1 MQEQCNKLN
10 FKGQPIFIGID
21 VARKSW
27 RTCILT
33 QSLEHKTFN
42 QPPYPEVLVHY
53 LHRNFPGAKY
63 FCVYEAGFS
72 GFWIHDRFKELGINC
87 LVVNPADVPSKQ
99 KEKVHKTDRVDARK
113 LAHHLR
119 NGQLEPIYVPS
130 QKDVE
135 NRALV
140 RMRYSFVKKQTR
152 CRNQIKALLYF
163 YGIPVPKGIGE
174 RYWSKRFTSWLNG
187 ITTLQDSG
195 TEAIKA
201 LLRELMWLR
210 EVITNLNR
218 KIRILSKDPIYQ
230 KRVQLLM
237 TIPGIS
243 ILTAMVILT
252 ELIDI
257 HRFSALDQLAC
268 YFGLVPGE
276 HSSGDK
282 TIITGLSSRRNPFLR
297 SLIIESSWIAVRKDP
312 ALIQSFENLCKRMPK
327 SKAIIRIAR
336 KLINRIRY
344 VLKHQQPYL
353 SCVVGTST

>member
-1 MQEQCNKLN
+1 MQDQCNKLN
-10 FKGQPIFIGID
+10 FQGQPIFIGLD

-27 RTCILT
+27 KTCILT
-33 QSLEHKTFN
+33 QNLEHKTFT
-42 QPPYPEVLVHY
+42 QPPHPEVLVRY
-53 LHRNFPGAKY
+53 LHRNFPGGEY
-63 FCVYEAGFS
+63 FCAYEAGFS
-72 GFWIHDRFKELGINC
+72 GFWIHDHLKELGIHC
-87 LVVNPADVPSKQ
+87 LVVNPADVPTKQ

-113 LAHHLR
+113 LAQHLL

-163 YGIPVPKGIGE
+163 YGIPLPNGTGE
-174 RYWSKRFTSWLNG
+174 RCWSNRFTSWLNEV
-187 ITTLQDSG
+187 TTLHQCG
-195 TEAIKA
+195 TEAIQA
-201 LLRELMWLR
+201 LLKELTWLR
-210 EVITNLNR
+210 EVITSLNK
-218 KIRILSKDPIYQ
+218 KIKILSRDAIYQ

-243 ILTAMVILT
+243 TLTAMVILT

-257 HRFSALDQLAC
+257 HRFPAIDQLAC

-276 HSSGDK
+276 HSTGDK

-297 SLIIESSWIAVRKDP
+297 TLIVESSWIAVRRDP
-312 ALIQSFENLCKRMPK
+312 ALMQAFENLCKRMPK

-336 KLINRIRY
+336 KLLNRIRY
-344 VLKHQQPYL
+344 VLKHQQPYH
-353 SCVVGTST
+353 SCVVDTNN